1 MLDIDQARALL
12 IRDGDMF
19 KVAHVTTFEGY
30 RKNSNGE
37 TQKVTVKIGD
47 LGSTVAPSLRYH
59 CQAFSG
65 DGKTAGG
72 NPGATVREVISSVHW
87 NQVD

>member
-1 MLDIDQARALL
+1 MVDIDQARALL
-12 IRDGDMF
+12 IRDGNMF

-30 RKNSNGE
+30 RKNSKGE
-37 TQKVTVKIGD
+37 DQNIRVKIGD
-47 LGSTVAPSLRYH
+47 LGSTVDPSLRYH

-65 DGKTAGG
+65 DGKTATSK
-72 NPGATVREVISSVHW
+72 PGATVREVISSVNW